1 MVKSLTLA
9 IILISNIYSK
19 DIYERNCV
27 PCHEELP
34 TSLQKMFMRY
44 LLVYGTEENMKIGIK
59 HYLKHPSKDISM
71 MFDIFI
77 ESYGIKKRTSL
88 TQKELDKAID
98 IYWDKFKVFG
108 KLR

>member
-1 MVKSLTLA
+1 MVKSLLLS
-9 IILISNIYSK
+9 ILLISTLYSK
-19 DIYERNCV
+19 DIYERNCI
-27 PCHEELP
+27 PCHKELP

-88 TQKELDKAID
+88 SERELDRAID

>member
-1 MVKSLTLA
+1 MSIL
-9 IILISNIYSK
+9 LISTLYSK
-19 DIYERNCV
+19 DIYERNCI
-27 PCHEELP
+27 PCHKELP

-88 TQKELDKAID
+88 SERELDRAID

>member
-1 MVKSLTLA
+1 MIKSLVLT
-9 IILISNIYSK
+9 ILLLCGAYSK
-19 DIYERNCV
+19 DSYERNCV
-27 PCHEELP
+27 PCHLELP

-71 MFDIFI
+71 MFDLFI
-77 ESYGIKKRTSL
+77 ESYGVKKRTSL
-88 TQKELDKAID
+88 SDRELDEVID
-98 IYWDKFKVFG
+98 VYWDKFKIFG

>member
-1 MVKSLTLA
+1 LSIL
-9 IILISNIYSK
+9 LISTLYSK
-19 DIYERNCV
+19 DIYERNCI
-27 PCHEELP
+27 PCHKELP

-88 TQKELDKAID
+88 SERELDRAID